1 MYRHVKLRALGQLA
15 IRADKTANPM
25 PKIQQTPNDDARGR
39 PFVLWSYTL
48 PNGDRAAVH
57 LRTRRE
63 SVDVTRYR
71 NGRVALRVLPCSSVA
86 GVDSSAALPTHSNGG
101 HARHSA
107 LSMTS
112 DARCRSGR
120 ILCLPYSNGAT
131 PVATGERHDAG
142 RNQRPSRHGC
152 VFDAEA
158 AVTSCLATPVEHGRR
173 SERRVE
179 RRVHAPF

>member
-71 NGRVALRVLPCSSVA
+71 NGQACRLERC
-86 GVDSSAALPTHSNGG
+86 VDLAKAQQRGWEWRAELVCRLAHPTRM
-101 HARHSA
+101 AV
-107 LSMTS
+107 
-112 DARCRSGR
+112 
-120 ILCLPYSNGAT
+120 T
-131 PVATGERHDAG
+131 PVP
-142 RNQRPSRHGC
+142 QRTTR
-152 VFDAEA
+152 
-158 AVTSCLATPVEHGRR
+158 TP
-173 SERRVE
+173 
-179 RRVHAPF
+179 A